1 MHGVRRQIA
10 LEHFKFALI
19 KLKLFPNYGSVESS
33 SWPTSKQGNLMRH
46 FLLLAMLLPSTA
58 ALAQVNGGQPIVE
71 AAPSMRQLVL
81 SPNTEV
87 VVTPND
93 TITTKGKKVKE
104 GFKFPIST
112 VFDVMQDGYVVIPKG
127 TRGEGTVTWMTN
139 KGAFGKSGKMEVSFD
154 WLELGGRRVA
164 LTGTHRQEGEGNT
177 GATVGT
183 AVAAGVFAAFVTGRS
198 ATIPNG
204 QQLRAR
210 TAESLTFVVPENA
223 PRVYSGTIM
232 QAPVAAPLAPQPV
245 AVQAPRQ

>member
-1 MHGVRRQIA
+1 MRAVIA
-10 LEHFKFALI
+10 LILLSA
-19 KLKLFPNYGSVESS
+19 SS
-33 SWPTSKQGNLMRH
+33 IAHAQAAASAAQPTY
-46 FLLLAMLLPSTA
+46 A
-58 ALAQVNGGQPIVE
+58 AVQ
-71 AAPSMRQLVL
+71 PSMRQIVVA
-81 SPNTEV
+81 PNTEV

-93 TITTKGKKVKE
+93 TVTTKGKKVKE
-104 GFKFPIST
+104 GFKFTIST
-112 VFDVMQDGYVVIPKG
+112 VFDVMQDGYVVVPKG

-198 ATIPNG
+198 ASIANG

-210 TAESLTFVVPENA
+210 TAEPLTFMVPDNA
-223 PRVYSGTIM
+223 PRVMTGTLL
-232 QAPVAAPLAPQPV
+232 QAPVAAPVAPAPAATLAP
-245 AVQAPRQ
+245 APSANPTK

>member
-1 MHGVRRQIA
+1 MRILTAVALAATSTTAYAQSAPAPAVVPAPAPVAVEVPAPAAPAVRQI
-10 LEHFKFALI
+10 
-19 KLKLFPNYGSVESS
+19 V
-33 SWPTSKQGNLMRH
+33 M
-46 FLLLAMLLPSTA
+46 
-58 ALAQVNGGQPIVE
+58 
-71 AAPSMRQLVL
+71 

-93 TITTKGKKVKE
+93 TVTTKGKRVKE
-104 GFKFPIST
+104 GFKFPLSV

-164 LTGTHRQEGEGNT
+164 LTGNHRQEGEGNT

-198 ATIPNG
+198 ASIVNG

-210 TAESLTFVVPENA
+210 TAEPLTFVVPYDA
-223 PRVYSGTIM
+223 TRVITGTLV
-232 QAPVAAPLAPQPV
+232 QAPVAAPVAPAPVIITTPTAAPVLAPAPAAAPAPAPV
-245 AVQAPRQ
+245 PAPGN

>member
-1 MHGVRRQIA
+1 MRKILVMAILASSSAAFAQSPAVPTSTVAQNTPTMRQIVVA
-10 LEHFKFALI
+10 
-19 KLKLFPNYGSVESS
+19 
-33 SWPTSKQGNLMRH
+33 
-46 FLLLAMLLPSTA
+46 
-58 ALAQVNGGQPIVE
+58 
-71 AAPSMRQLVL
+71 
-81 SPNTEV
+81 PNTEI

-154 WLELGGRRVA
+154 WLELNGRRVA
-164 LTGTHRQEGEGNT
+164 LTGSHRQEGEGNT

-198 ATIPNG
+198 ATISNG

-210 TAESLTFVVPENA
+210 TAEPLTFVVPDNA
-223 PRVYSGTIM
+223 PRVYSGTLM
-232 QAPVAAPLAPQPV
+232 QAPVAAPVAP
-245 AVQAPRQ
+245 APAATLTPQN